1 MSRSVLARDGWRVAA
16 AVVRTLFWLAW
27 QAVRLPIFSLL
38 VVFEPIAR
46 LVFSGL
52 SLLAILTAFL
62 FEASSA
68 SPRFPFWGMIAF
80 SVGCALALTG
90 YYALLRLFAG
100 RRLR

>member
-1 MSRSVLARDGWRVAA
+1 MSRSALVRDRGCVAA
-16 AVVRTLFWLAW
+16 AVARSLLWFAW
-27 QAVRLPIFSLL
+27 QLVRLPIFSLL

-68 SPRFPFWGMIAF
+68 APRFPFWGMIAV
-80 SVGCALALTG
+80 SATSP
-90 YYALLRLFAG
+90 RLQ
-100 RRLR
+100 